1 MFTANFTEGQI
12 VAICLLTVFILTIWA
27 IKLICFN
34 RLTFV
39 DSLISVIIF
48 VVCLFVKLATGWI
61 IFLIVLDSLVLL
73 YALASLV
80 LIIYA
85 KKEISDKTTEYLKN
99 TEYDFFIQMNYN
111 EKITD
116 CSSSLLKLLKLSKKE
131 VLHNRGWK
139 FIFDSFDIKSLNKQE
154 FSLDYVTQFLAEF
167 KECNSKHK
175 RYKFQMEIETKNQ
188 DNPDETEIVKYDAI
202 VQPIFIGKMLVARN
216 IYFYQDKLA
225 VIDKL
230 KNLVRNACVDL
241 EDAYLQLDV
250 MMSLSEGVIM
260 YYDFQNKVYV
270 ATECMRIYTNTTK
283 KEYTFEELFAKIH
296 PDDVN
301 SYIEQAETVNSLSV
315 TKIKYRMKI
324 GPKFY
329 QVEEDSI
336 YMRKDYGLISIL
348 RISEQ
353 QVYQNAKTKN
363 ELEILNNLTT
373 KNISNTVNKTE
384 DILNTILGEKVED
397 DH

>member
-1 MFTANFTEGQI
+1 MSF
-12 VAICLLTVFILTIWA
+12 C
-27 IKLICFN
+27 K
-34 RLTFV
+34 
-39 DSLISVIIF
+39 
-48 VVCLFVKLATGWI
+48 TGWI

>member
-1 MFTANFTEGQI
+1 
-12 VAICLLTVFILTIWA
+12 
-27 IKLICFN
+27 
-34 RLTFV
+34 
-39 DSLISVIIF
+39 
-48 VVCLFVKLATGWI
+48 
-61 IFLIVLDSLVLL
+61 
-73 YALASLV
+73 
-80 LIIYA
+80 
-85 KKEISDKTTEYLKN
+85 
-99 TEYDFFIQMNYN
+99 
-111 EKITD
+111 
-116 CSSSLLKLLKLSKKE
+116 
-131 VLHNRGWK
+131 
-139 FIFDSFDIKSLNKQE
+139 
-154 FSLDYVTQFLAEF
+154 
-167 KECNSKHK
+167 
-175 RYKFQMEIETKNQ
+175 
-188 DNPDETEIVKYDAI
+188 
-202 VQPIFIGKMLVARN
+202 
-216 IYFYQDKLA
+216 
-225 VIDKL
+225 
-230 KNLVRNACVDL
+230 
-241 EDAYLQLDV
+241 
-250 MMSLSEGVIM
+250 
-260 YYDFQNKVYV
+260 
-270 ATECMRIYTNTTK
+270 MRIYTNTTK